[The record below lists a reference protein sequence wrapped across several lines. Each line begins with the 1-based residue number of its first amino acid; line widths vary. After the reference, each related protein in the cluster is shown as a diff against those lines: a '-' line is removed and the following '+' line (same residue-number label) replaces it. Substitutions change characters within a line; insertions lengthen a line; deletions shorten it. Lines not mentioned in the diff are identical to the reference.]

1 MEFLRLLRLSGK
13 AKRHE
18 QSAKKAKRKE
28 YGAKRKSK
36 NLLAHLS
43 PHAFRLTT
51 HAYRITLSAR
61 YCTLGGIVRPI
72 CLAAFRLMTSS
83 NFLGCSTGRSPGF
96 APFTILSTYV
106 AARLSRSGRLTP

>member
-61 YCTLGGIVRPI
+61 YSTVCGIVTPI
-72 CLAAFRLMTSS
+72 CFAVLRLITSS
-83 NFLGCSTGRSPGF
+83 NFVGCSTGRSAGL
-96 APFTILSTYV
+96 APFRILST
-106 AARLSRSGRLTP
+106 